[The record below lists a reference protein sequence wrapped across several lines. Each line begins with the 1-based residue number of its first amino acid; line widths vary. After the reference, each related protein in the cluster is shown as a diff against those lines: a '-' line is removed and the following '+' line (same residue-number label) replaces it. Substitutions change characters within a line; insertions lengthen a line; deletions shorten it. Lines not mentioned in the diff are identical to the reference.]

1 MIRTL
6 IKKEFLS
13 MWRSLFVNS
22 KTGEKRTKSRTALF
36 ILLYAALGL
45 FLVGIFFGLSYELG
59 SVFVQM
65 GLGWFYF
72 SIIAML
78 SLAMGIFGDVFN
90 TYQMMYASKDND
102 LLFSLPIGSS
112 HILLSR
118 MLVVFITGSG
128 YLSLVFVP
136 GIVAY
141 WVASPSFSFAVLL
154 LQIVVLFFL
163 SLLVTTLTCA
173 LGWVIAKLSAK
184 MKSRNVAKIIATLLF
199 FAVYYFVSAK
209 SGEYIQLLI
218 ANAESAS
225 SALRGFYLAYAVG
238 SGSAGSVSDTLLF
251 AAVSAALF
259 ALCFGIISRS
269 YIRLSTENGKSV
281 KKAYSASRIHSSGSD
296 RALMKR
302 EAKRFIGSTVYALN
316 TGLGIVV
323 LVVGSVALF
332 FLKDRFMPLLSSLE
346 DAGMGGLASIVVCA
360 ILMAVI
366 SMNCIS
372 APSVSLEGKNIWIVQ
387 SLPLDPWR
395 ILRSKVMFCFILN
408 ALSSLVFILASAI
421 LSIVPLPDLPF
432 VIILDLLFS
441 MVVSET
447 GLVLNIVHPSLHWTN
462 EAVCVKNGLATFIVL
477 FGGWIVTA
485 VFCFVYF
492 KFLLGVMSVVF
503 YLLIFTSVFAA
514 AVVFETLWLRKKGSK
529 LFQYLS

>member
-1 MIRTL
+1 MIKTL

-13 MWRSLFVNS
+13 MWKSLFVNS
-22 KTGEKRTKSRTALF
+22 KTGAKLKKSKTIAFVALYVVVGLV
-36 ILLYAALGL
+36 LL
-45 FLVGIFFGLSYELG
+45 GIFFGLSYELG
-59 SVFVQM
+59 SVFIQM

-78 SLAMGIFGDVFN
+78 ALAMGIFGDVFN
-90 TYQMMYASKDND
+90 THAMMYASKDND
-102 LLFSLPIGSS
+102 LLFSLPIKSS

-118 MLVVFITGSG
+118 MLVVFITGAG

-141 WVASPSFSFAVLL
+141 WIAAPSFSIGVLL
-154 LQIVVLFFL
+154 LQVIMLLFL

-184 MKSRNVAKIIATLLF
+184 MKSRNVARLIATILF
-199 FAVYYFVSAK
+199 FAIYYFVSAK
-209 SGEYIQLLI
+209 ASDYIQLLI
-218 ANAESAS
+218 ANADTAS
-225 SALRGFYLAYAVG
+225 SALRGFYLVYAVG
-238 SGSAGSVSDTLLF
+238 SGCTGSALDTLLF
-251 AAVSAALF
+251 AGVSAALF
-259 ALCFGIISRS
+259 ALCFWIISRS

-281 KKAYSASRIHSSGSD
+281 KKAYSSSQIEASTSD
-296 RALMKR
+296 GALLKR

-323 LVVGSVALF
+323 LVAGAVALF
-332 FLKDRFMPLLSSLE
+332 IFKGKFMPFLSE
-346 DAGMGGLASIVVCA
+346 IQDAGMGYLGSIAECA
-360 ILMAVI
+360 LLMLVI

-395 ILRSKVMFCFILN
+395 ILLSKVMFCFILN
-408 ALSSLVFILASAI
+408 AASSLVFILASVI
-421 LSIVPLPDLPF
+421 LSIVPLTDLPF
-432 VIILDLLFS
+432 VIVLDLLFS

-447 GLVLNIVHPSLHWTN
+447 GLMLNIVHPSLHWTN
-462 EAVCVKNGLATFIVL
+462 EASCVKNGLATFIVL

-492 KFLLGVMSVVF
+492 KFLLGVMSAVP
-503 YLLIFTSVFAA
+503 YLLIYIALFAA
-514 AVVFETLWLRKKGSK
+514 VVVFETLWLRKKGSK